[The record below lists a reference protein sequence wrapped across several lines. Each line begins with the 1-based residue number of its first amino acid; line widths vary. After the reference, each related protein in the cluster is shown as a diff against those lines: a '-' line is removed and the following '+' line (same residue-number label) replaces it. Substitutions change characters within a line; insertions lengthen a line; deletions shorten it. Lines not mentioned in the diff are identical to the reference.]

1 MSENFETKLEYAKK
15 ILETLS
21 DPEIT
26 LDKSVNAYK
35 EGMEALK
42 EASKMLEDAK
52 ASYEEMKQKD
62 DTQ

>member
-1 MSENFETKLEYAKK
+1 MSENFETKLDHAKK

-26 LDKSVNAYK
+26 LDKSVSAYK

-52 ASYEEMKQKD
+52 ASYESMKQKED
-62 DTQ
+62 Q

>member
-1 MSENFETKLEYAKK
+1 MSENFETKLEQAKK

-26 LDKSVNAYK
+26 LDKSVQAYK

-42 EASKMLEDAK
+42 EASKMLEEAK
-52 ASYEEMKQKD
+52 ATYEAMKQ
-62 DTQ
+62 QEENQ